1 MHICGSFWVDF
12 GTVSVFSSMVKT
24 GPKRIKKWIC
34 FGARFLN
41 DFGGFGGV
49 FSGPNR
55 SPRGVSVWLGAP
67 EAGLSLDRSGC
78 VRPSWGPDRLRTP
91 PRSIL
96 DSFLDVFWS
105 IFGPREPSKIH
116 FWSIFGWFL
125 IDFWRILVEL
135 SQICADIKTCSED
148 PKMIPKWI
156 DFFTEIDLIPNPP
169 LTTPSWGLFSKIY
182 VPIYIYIYIHTCI
195 YYSFTYFYRFHIFLK
210 D

>member
-1 MHICGSFWVDF
+1 MHICGSFWIDF
-12 GTVSVFSSMVKT
+12 GTVSVFSSIVKT
-24 GPKRIKKWIC
+24 GPKRIKKWIS

-96 DSFLDVFWS
+96 GSFLDVFWS
-105 IFGPREPSKIH
+105 IFGSREPSKIH
-116 FWSIFGWFL
+116 FWSMVDFWLIFGGFSDFGWTFTDLCRYQNMLRRSQNDSKMDRLFHRNWFN
-125 IDFWRILVEL
+125 
-135 SQICADIKTCSED
+135 SKPTAHNTQ
-148 PKMIPKWI
+148 
-156 DFFTEIDLIPNPP
+156 
-169 LTTPSWGLFSKIY
+169 WGA
-182 VPIYIYIYIHTCI
+182 
-195 YYSFTYFYRFHIFLK
+195 FL
-210 D
+210 